1 MHMVGTH
8 LHAYIILHIL
18 FSYIHQIVCGS
29 RQKNLLVVIACLATL
44 PVRAL
49 AHINTYIYTYL
60 YGYKCIQ
67 GQKQQQERSAQGNKA
82 AAAQICAQARMDIRT
97 NLNTCNF
104 MSLVKAYLAKEAH
117 PLVGL
122 ASIGV
127 KKAIRYI
134 RALVLGFCG
143 HFSRLQLSCGSCKTN
158 LLLLI
163 AFLFLFILLCANN
176 LLSAIRFLI

>member
-1 MHMVGTH
+1 MVGTH
-8 LHAYIILHIL
+8 LHTYIILHIL
-18 FSYIHQIVCGS
+18 FSYIHQIVFGS
-29 RQKNLLVVIACLATL
+29 RQKNQLVVIACLATL

-67 GQKQQQERSAQGNKA
+67 RQKQQQEWSAQGNEKA
-82 AAAQICAQARMDIRT
+82 AAAQICAQATMDIRT
-97 NLNTCNF
+97 NLNTCNL
-104 MSLVKAYLAKEAH
+104 MSLAKTYLAKEAH

-143 HFSRLQLSCGSCKTN
+143 HFSRLQLSCGSCRTN
-158 LLLLI
+158 LLQLI
-163 AFLFLFILLCANN
+163 AFLFFFLLPCANK